1 MVKSVMVLLL
11 SSLLFFTGCSS
22 RTKPSSLEPTLQ
34 SHISNPSPK
43 LYVSAWFAPFDI
55 TRGLQSFTE
64 HTNDLNEINP
74 VWYNLNSSY
83 NQPGVETF
91 TTNLF
96 HKGPIETL
104 ARTNGVKLVPTIQ
117 NWGTTNF
124 DPKVISRI
132 INNPVDRYEHV
143 REILELVIENEYDG
157 IDIDYEALR
166 SSARED
172 FSAFI
177 AELAK
182 ALHERDKL
190 LSVAVYAKTYDA
202 PWNGAGAQDWAELAK
217 HADALKVMGYDY
229 HWCTYHPGPL
239 APLDWLEEVLAYA
252 REVAGKTPELKRKLI
267 IGLPLYGLDWEAWET
282 AANPGPPAKEVMY
295 EKALALREKATSAVK
310 RDDARHPPCQAYSC
324 PHSDNVEPYFIYY
337 DQAGRKHIVYYQDA
351 AATRARLELIDKY
364 RHLIKGITFWRLGG
378 EDPEIWREIATYSS
392 RTRRVTE

>member
-74 VWYNLNSSY
+74 VWYNLNPSY
-83 NQPGVETF
+83 YQPGSEPF
-91 TTNLF
+91 ITNLF
-96 HKGPIETL
+96 QKGPIETL
-104 ARTNGVKLVPTIQ
+104 AKTNGVKLVPTIQ

-157 IDIDYEALR
+157 IDIDYENL
-166 SSARED
+166 SVTDMEE

-177 AELAK
+177 RELGT
-182 ALHERDKL
+182 ALHDHGKL
-190 LSVAVYAKTYDA
+190 LSIALHPKTTTEA
-202 PWNGAGAQDWAELAK
+202 NWSGPGAQDWVVMAQYADELK
-217 HADALKVMGYDY
+217 IIVYDFHWISYHA
-229 HWCTYHPGPL
+229 GPIS
-239 APLDWLEEVLAYA
+239 PLDWLRDVLEYA
-252 REVAGKTPELKRKLI
+252 ATIPEAKGKII
-267 IGLPLYGLDWEAWET
+267 IGLPLYGYDW
-282 AANPGPPAKEVMY
+282 GPEGIA
-295 EKALALREKATSAVK
+295 KALTYNDTVKLMTERNIYSASREHVDDSDDFCRFYTDNNEPHFQYQLDGATHTVYFQDVEAIERRVAIIKQYPGLVK
-310 RDDARHPPCQAYSC
+310 GVA
-324 PHSDNVEPYFIYY
+324 
-337 DQAGRKHIVYYQDA
+337 
-351 AATRARLELIDKY
+351 
-364 RHLIKGITFWRLGG
+364 FWRLGG
-378 EDPEIWREIATYSS
+378 ESPEMWTK
-392 RTRRVTE
+392 VGN